1 MFAESVLWPREPSTV
16 AEVVVDEATVAD
28 LRLDQVI
35 AAVVG
40 SPDEFGL
47 AALLRRPV
55 RDRDTVRYRQEVFAD
70 LAVDEIRAVFDDF
83 AAGLRRVRRRSDGAA
98 RLQHPRQR
106 QRWHLDAAADYLAA
120 LTTTAAALPSLPLTS
135 RALRQWRTAVL
146 DAVAGPAVT
155 ELAEQVR
162 TVREALAAVRYS
174 VRVLDTGTLAV
185 GPDDD
190 TSDYTATITEL
201 LARFGAG
208 PPPPPPPTQPEWPD
222 MNQMEEQILDRVA
235 ALAPQAFGQL
245 AAFADRSPRFVDP
258 AVASFDREIHFYLRY
273 LDFAA
278 TLTEP
283 LSLPRILDAP
293 GDIGAED
300 AFDIALAAKPGRTGP
315 LVCNDFEL
323 ADPERVLVVTGP
335 NQGGKTTFA
344 RMVGQLC
351 YLAAL
356 GCPVPARS
364 AHLALPDRLTTHF
377 ERAEQAGDADGRLL
391 AELGRVRETL
401 DNATADSVLILNES
415 FSSTSTLDGVRIGGQ
430 VLDRIIAAGSVAVW
444 VTFFDELAAARP
456 ETVSMVAA
464 TDPADPARRTFR
476 IVRRAADG
484 QAHAVVLA
492 QRYGLTY
499 GLVTARMT
507 ACE

>member
-16 AEVVVDEATVAD
+16 AEVVVDAATVAD

-35 AAVVG
+35 AAIVG

-98 RLQHPRQR
+98 RLPHPRQR

-120 LTTTAAALPSLPLTS
+120 LTATAQVLPSLPLTS
-135 RALRQWRTAVL
+135 RALRLWRTAVL
-146 DAVAGPAVT
+146 DAVAGPEVTALADDVHAVR
-155 ELAEQVR
+155 Q
-162 TVREALAAVRYS
+162 ALAAVRYS
-174 VRVLDTGTLAV
+174 VRILDTGTLAV

-190 TSDYTATITEL
+190 TSDYTTTITEL

-208 PPPPPPPTQPEWPD
+208 PPPPPPSQPEWPD

-245 AAFADRSPRFVDP
+245 AAFADRYPRFVDP
-258 AVASFDREIHFYLRY
+258 AVATFDREIHFYLRY

-293 GDIGAED
+293 GDIGTED
-300 AFDIALAAKPGRTGP
+300 AFDIALAAKPGRAEP

-323 ADPERVLVVTGP
+323 SGPERVLVVTGP

-344 RMVGQLC
+344 RMLGQLY

-364 AHLALPDRLTTHF
+364 ARLALPDRLTTHF

-499 GLVTARMT
+499 DLVTART
-507 ACE
+507 TVCE